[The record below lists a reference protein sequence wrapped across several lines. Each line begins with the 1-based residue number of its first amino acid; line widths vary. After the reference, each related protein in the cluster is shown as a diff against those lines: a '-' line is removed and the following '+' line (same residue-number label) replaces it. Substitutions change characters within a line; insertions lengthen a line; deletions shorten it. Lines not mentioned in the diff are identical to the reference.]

1 MFSNELVQVVLPDEN
16 KPDESQSSYFNSKS
30 EHSMQ
35 TLEDIAKETLEIE
48 KVEFCAIQSRMFP
61 PKLNAA
67 TFGESAVWSHK
78 NTTVI
83 SDRPFNINNDSC
95 VIIRPGLNK

>member
-1 MFSNELVQVVLPDEN
+1 
-16 KPDESQSSYFNSKS
+16 
-30 EHSMQ
+30 MQ
-35 TLEDIAKETLEIE
+35 TLEDIAKETFELEN
-48 KVEFCAIQSRMFP
+48 VEFCAIHSRMFP

-95 VIIRPGLNK
+95 VIIRPDLKSDSDIRFVLVIRKLGWCIGKC